1 MKTRNCS
8 FFLPCLIVALAGCA
22 GYSGAGLA
30 PGVATEAEVEKVMGP
45 SADRRQRADG
55 EVVRYY
61 SRLPAGREMYAAR
74 FGRDGKLIAVEQR
87 LTREVAAR
95 LVPGKSTSE
104 EVRDL
109 LGPPNRILSFPRI
122 DSEVWLYPMHEGA
135 VRMVLNVDFAAGGIV
150 REVRLYDEPDPD

>member
-1 MKTRNCS
+1 MHRGFTAS
-8 FFLPCLIVALAGCA
+8 LLIALAGCA
-22 GYSGAGLA
+22 AYSGAGLA
-30 PGVATEAEVEKVMGP
+30 PGVATEAEVEKAMGP

-87 LTREVAAR
+87 LTRDVSTRIVA
-95 LVPGKSTSE
+95 GKSSSDD
-104 EVRDL
+104 VREL
-109 LGPPNRILSFPRI
+109 LGPPYRILSFPRI

-135 VRMVLNVDFAAGGIV
+135 VRMTLDVDLFSASRLV
-150 REVRLYDEPDPD
+150 REVRLFDEVDPD